1 MADRDGTPSLAL
13 GPRRDNVAR
22 RHSVVPIV
30 TAVAVAVAALAGAWS
45 IPAPASGAGLVGV
58 IVREVPGH
66 HAEAV
71 RSVERLGGDAGR
83 RLALIDGFAARLPL
97 RAAAALQR
105 APGVA
110 AVTPDGSLRLSSSE
124 GPIGSGGS
132 GGSSDDSAPST
143 AISITDFAATIGA
156 TELWSNHVTG
166 AGVDVAMIDSGVVP
180 VNGLTASGKVV
191 NGPDLSFDR
200 QAGAP
205 PYLDTFGHGTHLAGI
220 IAGRDDAIAAGDT
233 PGAGDFAGIAP
244 GARIVS
250 VKVASAGGETD
261 VSQVIAAIDWVVQH
275 RNSGG
280 LHIRVLN
287 LSFGTDATQDY
298 AVDPLAYAV
307 EVAWRKGI
315 VVVTAAGNAGEHR
328 RRLANPAM
336 DPWVLAVGAA
346 DLHGTRDVADDTVP
360 AWSSPGDASRAPDL
374 VAPGVAVPSLRSPG
388 SILDLASPSA
398 SGSRLIRGSGTSQA
412 AAVVSGAVALLLD
425 DRPQLTP
432 DQVKAL
438 LVSSAATLPA
448 ADPDAQGAGLLDVLA
463 ASRAAVPGSVQR
475 WPRAS
480 GTGSLDDARGSV
492 RVEAGTSALDGE
504 RDIFGAAWGGKEWAE
519 ASLEGKSWDDGKWNG
534 HTWTGKCLCAS
545 SASGPAWSGLS
556 WSGLSW
562 SGLSWSGLSWSGLSW
577 SGLSWSGLSWSGLS
591 WSGLS
596 WSGLSW
602 SGLSWSGLSWSGSAW
617 STASWSTE

>member
-1 MADRDGTPSLAL
+1 MADRDGTASPAP

-22 RHSVVPIV
+22 RHLVVPIV

-58 IVREVPGH
+58 IVREVPGR

-83 RLALIDGFAARLPL
+83 RLALIDGFAARLPV

-105 APGVA
+105 APGVV
-110 AVTPDGSLRLSSSE
+110 AVTRDGSLRLSSAAA
-124 GPIGSGGS
+124 GGS
-132 GGSSDDSAPST
+132 DDDNAP
-143 AISITDFAATIGA
+143 AAATSIADLAAAIGA
-156 TELWSNHVTG
+156 TELWKDHVTG
-166 AGVDVAMIDSGVVP
+166 AGVDVALIDSGVVP

-205 PYLDTFGHGTHLAGI
+205 PYLDAFGHGTHLAGI
-220 IAGRDDAIAAGDT
+220 IAGRDDAITAGAP
-233 PGAGDFAGIAP
+233 PGADDFAGIAP
-244 GARIVS
+244 GSRIVS

-275 RNSGG
+275 RRSDG
-280 LHIRVLN
+280 LNIRVLN

-328 RRLANPAM
+328 RQLANPAL

-360 AWSSPGDASRAPDL
+360 AWSSPGDASRGPDL
-374 VAPGVAVPSLRSPG
+374 VAPGVSVPSLRSPG
-388 SILDLASPSA
+388 SILDLAAPSA

-438 LVSSAATLPA
+438 LTSSAAHLPA
-448 ADPDAQGAGLLDVLA
+448 ADPDAQGAGLLDVQA
-463 ASRAAVPGSVQR
+463 ASKAPVPNAVQR
-475 WPRAS
+475 WARAS
-480 GTGSLDDARGSV
+480 GTGSLDAARGSV
-492 RVEAGTSALDGE
+492 RVAVGTSVLDGE
-504 RDIFGAAWGGKEWAE
+504 RDIFGAEWDGKEWAK
-519 ASLEGKSWDDGKWNG
+519 ASLDGKSWDDGKWNG
-534 HTWTGKCLCAS
+534 RTWTGTCLCAS
-545 SASGPAWSGLS
+545 SWSGLS

-602 SGLSWSGLSWSGSAW
+602 SGLSWSGLSWSGLSWSGLSWSGTAW
-617 STASWSTE
+617 STASWASE